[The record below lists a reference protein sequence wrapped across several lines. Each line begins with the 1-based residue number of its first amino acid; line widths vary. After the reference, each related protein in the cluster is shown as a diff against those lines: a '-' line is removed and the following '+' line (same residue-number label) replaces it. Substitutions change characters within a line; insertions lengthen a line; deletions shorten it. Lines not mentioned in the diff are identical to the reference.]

1 MSFVASML
9 LQTASDI
16 ASYVSI
22 GILLIIVLALLAS
35 SIKIV
40 REYERVV
47 VFTLGRLVGARGPGV
62 VFVVPVVNRV
72 NKIDLRERYLE
83 VPHQTCIT
91 KDNAPTDIDFLIYYK
106 VIEATQSVVQVQNFE
121 GASIGIAT
129 TTLRAVVGD
138 IPLDELLAKR
148 EQINTVLRTKL
159 DEVTERWGIKVTNVE
174 IREIRPPADV
184 QEAMVK
190 QMSAERSRRAMVLEA
205 DGKRESAILVAEGDK
220 KSTVLRA
227 EGDKQSAILRAQGY
241 AEALNQIFGAA
252 KTIDSKTMALQYL
265 DTLKALGAS
274 PSTKYIFPME
284 LTRIFGSSISEQLNS
299 SEEQKTP
306 TVRRFSDEVQ
316 HISESEGSAIAE
328 QLGAGERKRARGGDK
343 AGG

>member
-1 MSFVASML
+1 MSFLESIA
-9 LQTASDI
+9 LQTMAEIVNYVIYGLVIIIII
-16 ASYVSI
+16 AFIAYT
-22 GILLIIVLALLAS
+22 
-35 SIKIV
+35 IKIV
-40 REYERVV
+40 REYERLV
-47 VFTLGRLVGARGPGV
+47 VFRLGRLMGARGPGV
-62 VFVVPVVNRV
+62 VFIIPFINRV

-148 EQINTVLRTKL
+148 EQINQVLRTKL

-184 QEAMVK
+184 QEAMVR
-190 QMSAERSRRAMVLEA
+190 QMSAERTRRATVTEA
-205 DGKRESAILVAEGDK
+205 DGRREASILVAEGEK
-220 KSTVLRA
+220 KSNILRA
-227 EGDKQSAILRAQGY
+227 EGDKQAAILRAEGY
-241 AEALNQIFGAA
+241 AGALNQIFSAA
-252 KTIDSKTMALQYL
+252 KGIDSKTMVLQYL

-284 LTRIFGSSISEQLNS
+284 FTGLLTRL
-299 SEEQKTP
+299 
-306 TVRRFSDEVQ
+306 RDEVK
-316 HISESEGSAIAE
+316 ESQE
-328 QLGAGERKRARGGDK
+328 
-343 AGG
+343 

>member
-1 MSFVASML
+1 MV
-9 LQTASDI
+9 LQTFSDI

-22 GILLIIVLALLAS
+22 AIFLIIVLALLGS

-62 VFVVPVVNRV
+62 VFIIPLVNRV

-91 KDNAPTDIDFLIYYK
+91 KDNAPTDIDFLIYFK

-138 IPLDELLAKR
+138 IPLDELLARR
-148 EQINTVLRTKL
+148 EQINTILRTKL

-190 QMSAERSRRAMVLEA
+190 QMSAERSRRAMVLES
-205 DGKRESAILVAEGDK
+205 DGRRESSILVAEGEK
-220 KSTVLRA
+220 KSTILRA
-227 EGDKQSAILRAQGY
+227 EGDKQAAILRAQGY
-241 AEALNQIFGAA
+241 AEALNQVFQAA
-252 KTIDSKTMALQYL
+252 KTVDSKTMALQYL
-265 DTLKALGAS
+265 DALKALGAS

-284 LTRIFGSSISEQLNS
+284 FTNLINPLRDYVKES
-299 SEEQKTP
+299 SEK
-306 TVRRFSDEVQ
+306 
-316 HISESEGSAIAE
+316 
-328 QLGAGERKRARGGDK
+328 K
-343 AGG
+343 

>member
-1 MSFVASML
+1 MINPLSFALM
-9 LQTASDI
+9 TTGDI
-16 ASYVSI
+16 ISYVI
-22 GILLIIVLALLAS
+22 VGIVVIIVIAFIGY
-35 SIKIV
+35 SIRIV

-47 VFTLGRLVGARGPGV
+47 VFTLGRLVGAKGPGV
-62 VFVVPVVNRV
+62 VFIFPFINRLT
-72 NKIDLRERYLE
+72 KIDLRERFLE

-106 VIEATQSVVQVQNFE
+106 VLEATQSVVQVQNFE

-148 EQINTVLRTKL
+148 EQINQVLRTKL

-174 IREIRPPADV
+174 IREIRPPQDV

-190 QMSAERSRRAMVLEA
+190 QMSAERSRRAMVTEA
-205 DGKRESAILVAEGDK
+205 DGRRESTVLVAEGDK
-220 KSTVLRA
+220 KSVILRA
-227 EGDKQSAILRAQGY
+227 EGDRQAAILRAQGY
-241 AEALNQIFGAA
+241 AEALTTIFGSA
-252 KTIDSKTMALQYL
+252 KGIDSKTMVLQYL

-284 LTRIFGSSISEQLNS
+284 FTNLISPLKEYTK
-299 SEEQKTP
+299 E
-306 TVRRFSDEVQ
+306 SD
-316 HISESEGSAIAE
+316 
-328 QLGAGERKRARGGDK
+328 KDK
-343 AGG
+343 K

>member
-1 MSFVASML
+1 MSLIETAA
-9 LQTASDI
+9 LQSTGEIVNYVLYAIAILIVLGFI
-16 ASYVSI
+16 AS
-22 GILLIIVLALLAS
+22 A
-35 SIKIV
+35 IKIV
-40 REYERVV
+40 REYERLV
-47 VFTLGRLVGARGPGV
+47 VFRLGRLTGAAGPGIV
-62 VFVVPVVNRV
+62 WIIPLINRV

-106 VIEATQSVVQVQNFE
+106 VTEATQSVVQVQNFE

-148 EQINTVLRTKL
+148 EQINQVLRTKL

-190 QMSAERSRRAMVLEA
+190 QMSAERTRRAMVTEA
-205 DGKRESAILVAEGDK
+205 DGKRESTILVAEGDK
-220 KSTVLRA
+220 KSAILKA
-227 EGDKQSAILRAQGY
+227 EGDRQAAILRAQGY
-241 AEALNQIFGAA
+241 AEALTQIFQSA
-252 KTIDSKTMALQYL
+252 KGIDSKTMVLQYL

-284 LTRIFGSSISEQLNS
+284 FTSLLSPLRDYAKQSE
-299 SEEQKTP
+299 K
-306 TVRRFSDEVQ
+306 
-316 HISESEGSAIAE
+316 
-328 QLGAGERKRARGGDK
+328 
-343 AGG
+343 

>member
-1 MSFVASML
+1 LLPPL
-9 LQTASDI
+9 LQT
-16 ASYVSI
+16 VSEI
-22 GILLIIVLALLAS
+22 EGYIVYALLIIIVIALIAS

-40 REYERVV
+40 KEYERVV
-47 VFTLGRLVGARGPGV
+47 QFTLGRLRGARGPGV
-62 VFVVPVVNRV
+62 VFIIPIVNRLTKV
-72 NKIDLRERYLE
+72 DLRERFLE

-106 VIEATQSVVQVQNFE
+106 VIEAQQSIVQVQNFE

-148 EQINTVLRTKL
+148 EQINSVLRSKL
-159 DEVTERWGIKVTNVE
+159 DEVTERRGIKVTNVE

-190 QMSAERSRRAMVLEA
+190 QMSAERTRRAMVTEA

-227 EGDKQSAILRAQGY
+227 EGDKQSAILRAEGY
-241 AEALNQIFGAA
+241 AQALNQVFSAA
-252 KTIDSKTMALQYL
+252 KGVDAKTMALQYL

-284 LTRIFGSSISEQLNS
+284 FTNLLNPLREYTKES
-299 SEEQKTP
+299 SEGKK
-306 TVRRFSDEVQ
+306 
-316 HISESEGSAIAE
+316 G
-328 QLGAGERKRARGGDK
+328 
-343 AGG
+343 